1 MTPSAREGMTP
12 GWGAETPRDARAFE
26 DVKVTF
32 LFQDYPLF
40 DVTTVL

>member
-32 LFQDYPLF
+32 LFHSF
-40 DVTTVL
+40 